1 MDQDNRKK
9 GRLGALLFW
18 GGLLVA
24 YVAIDAFITMR
35 ELPQVI
41 KWVVFIPIAIW
52 MFIARVV
59 IQQKSTD

>member
-9 GRLGALLFW
+9 GRLGTLLFW
-18 GGLLVA
+18 GCMLVA
-24 YVAIDAFITMR
+24 YVAIDVFITMR

-52 MFIARVV
+52 MFIARVA
-59 IQQKSTD
+59 IQQRSTD